1 LNEDELVTGGE
12 SSDQNTLDE
21 EELSDEEI
29 YDVSTALCVD
39 S

>member
-12 SSDQNTLDE
+12 RSDENTSD